1 MELTTPITN
10 LLEQLEFVIE
20 KLSDKQYTAPVS
32 LLSNATIGQHA
43 RHVIEFFL
51 ELEKGYYNGIVN
63 YDKRKRDYEIES
75 NRSIAIRKLHEIKNR
90 LLNADKNLLLSV
102 ELSPDEQAA
111 IEIKTNYFRELI
123 YNLEHTVHHMALM
136 RIGLAAVSDILLPEG
151 FGIAPSTIKFRK
163 ACAQ

>member
-1 MELTTPITN
+1 MELTLPITN
-10 LLEQLEFVIE
+10 LLEQLEFVIK
-20 KLSDKQYTAPVS
+20 KLSDKQYTAPVL

-51 ELEKGYYNGIVN
+51 ELDKGYYNGIVN

-75 NRSIAIRKLHEIKNR
+75 NRYFAIQKLDEIKNR
-90 LLNADKNLLLSV
+90 LLNADKNLLLKI
-102 ELSPDEQAA
+102 ELSADDCSE

-136 RIGLAAVSDILLPEG
+136 RIGVASVSDILLPEK
-151 FGIAPSTIKFRK
+151 FGVAASTIKFRE

>member
-1 MELTTPITN
+1 MELTLPITN

-20 KLSDKQYTAPVS
+20 KLSNDQYTAPVS

-51 ELEKGYYNGIVN
+51 ELDKGYYTGVVN

-75 NRSIAIRKLHEIKNR
+75 NRYFAIQKLDEIKNC
-90 LLNADKNLLLSV
+90 LSNADKNLLLSV
-102 ELSPDEQAA
+102 ELNNDERAE

-136 RIGLAAVSDILLPEG
+136 RIGIASVSDILLPEK
-151 FGIAPSTIKFRK
+151 FGVAASTIKFRK

>member
-1 MELTTPITN
+1 MELTLPITN

-20 KLSDKQYTAPVS
+20 KLSNDQYTAPVS

-75 NRSIAIRKLHEIKNR
+75 NRYFAIQKLIEIKNC
-90 LLNADKNLLLSV
+90 LSGADKNLLLTV
-102 ELSPDEQAA
+102 ELNADEHTE

-136 RIGLAAVSDILLPEG
+136 RIGIASVSDILLPEK
-151 FGIAPSTIKFRK
+151 FGVAASTIKFRK